1 MSLILVLMLVYIFP
15 KNSSLRNF
23 PRYYSRKTS
32 LICQEE
38 NKRYNSHVFD
48 SEFCE
53 EEFEFSTIPKV
64 LDDNIL
70 RCPPSLVLNADY
82 TPLSH
87 LPLSLINWQDAIRA
101 IFANKATV
109 VAGMTS
115 IYLFIYFYALVCML
129 FVTYDGR
136 IWKHCHTKCVPW
148 NTIT

>member
-136 IWKHCHTKCVPW
+136 I
-148 NTIT
+148 